1 MARRSTLRTYQ
12 LAARVWLT
20 AAFGSLLLPSD
31 ARLGLWLPLHL
42 ALAGAVSVAIAGA
55 MQNFALTLS
64 AAPDAKPRIVWT
76 QFVAANVGA
85 VLIAVGH
92 PAELGWLV
100 ATGGALFVGAAVV
113 LGWLVARAR
122 RIGLNRRHI
131 LPFAMYGAAIV
142 AGLIGGTLGAIIGS
156 RAVGDAETWLQLR
169 RAHFTLNVLGWVS
182 LTIAGTLITFLPTV
196 LRIRMPAW
204 RGAASGA
211 LLVLGVASIALGL
224 GLDARPV
231 AVAGSIAYASGMLGL
246 AWMAVKAFRMPRTWP
261 VPVAAKHV
269 VCALAWFVAGT
280 LLLPWAVADGLAGF
294 RRVFLAV
301 FVCGWVV
308 QTLLGAWQYLL
319 PMARPGHPDE
329 RRRWLAAIETAGTL
343 QVIALNAGVG
353 LLALAGADVVPAAGA
368 RVGAVLA
375 LAGGLVALAKAWA
388 FPALGRVPVLVRE
401 HAETWGA

>member
-1 MARRSTLRTYQ
+1 VARRSTLRTYQ

-169 RAHFTLNVLGWVS
+169 RAHLTLNVLGWVS